1 MAKNAT
7 LNVKIEPEIV
17 RGLKELARK
26 QGRTMGDMVREAVVS
41 CYQPHLS
48 GLNQS
53 QRRALQAYQ
62 GGYISLGKLAGAMG
76 MHILEMRE
84 WLNDHGI
91 GQNSCYGEEDVPN
104 A

>member
-48 GLNQS
+48 SLNQS